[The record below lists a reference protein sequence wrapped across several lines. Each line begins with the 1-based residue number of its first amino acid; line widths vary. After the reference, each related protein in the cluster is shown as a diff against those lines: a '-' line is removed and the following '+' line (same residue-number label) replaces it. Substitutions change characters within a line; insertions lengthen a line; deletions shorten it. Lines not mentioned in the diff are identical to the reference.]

1 MVVFAVRVS
10 TLRCSSREVKNETGH
25 TNVEWETTT
34 RSITVRFLCVHC
46 ANAQSGASMP
56 QLHCAAM
63 RACVRACSC
72 DENESAD
79 IESILRM
86 ARRLTTTEPEM

>member
-1 MVVFAVRVS
+1 
-10 TLRCSSREVKNETGH
+10 VKNETGH

-34 RSITVRFLCVHC
+34 RSITVRFLCAHC
-46 ANAQSGASMP
+46 CRHAQSGASVRCTA
-56 QLHCAAM
+56 QRCTAECL
-63 RACVRACSC
+63 RACSC

>member
-1 MVVFAVRVS
+1 VDA
-10 TLRCSSREVKNETGH
+10 LQN
-25 TNVEWETTT
+25 
-34 RSITVRFLCVHC
+34 
-46 ANAQSGASMP
+46 
-56 QLHCAAM
+56 
-63 RACVRACSC
+63 ACVRACSC